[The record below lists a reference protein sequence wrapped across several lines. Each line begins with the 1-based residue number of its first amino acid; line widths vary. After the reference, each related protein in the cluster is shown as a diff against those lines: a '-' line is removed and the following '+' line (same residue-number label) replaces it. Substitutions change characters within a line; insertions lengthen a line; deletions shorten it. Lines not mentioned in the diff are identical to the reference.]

1 MLESTKRFSSRVE
14 NYVKYRPRYPQA
26 VIEILR
32 EECGLTPEWR
42 VADIGSGTGFSTE
55 LFLANGNPTYG
66 VEPNGPMR
74 EAAESLLKPY
84 PRFTSIDGTAEETT
98 LPDSCVELVVA
109 GQAFHW
115 FDREKCRQEFRRI
128 LRPGGWVA
136 LMWNERRKG
145 VPFLDEYEQM
155 LKEHAPEYPVADHTK
170 TDDEIIGEFFS
181 PAGFR
186 SRTSEYEQVFD
197 FEGLKGRLLSVSY
210 APEPGHPN
218 HEPMIAELKRIFDE
232 YQSDGRVRF
241 EYDTRVYVGQ
251 VAG

>member
-1 MLESTKRFSSRVE
+1 VTLESTERFSSRVE
-14 NYVKYRPRYPQA
+14 NYVKYRPSYPQA

-42 VADIGSGTGFSTE
+42 VADIGSGTGISTE

-74 EAAESLLKPY
+74 EAAESLLKGY
-84 PRFTSIDGTAEETT
+84 PHFTSIDGTAEETT

-115 FDREKCRQEFRRI
+115 FDRNNSRREFARI

-136 LMWNERRKG
+136 LMWNERRMG
-145 VPFLDEYEQM
+145 VPFLDEYHQM
-155 LKEHAPEYPVADHTK
+155 LKDHSPDYEMVNHLNIDAET
-170 TDDEIIGEFFS
+170 IGGFFS
-181 PAGFR
+181 PGVFR
-186 SRTSEYEQVFD
+186 VRTAEYEQVFD
-197 FEGLKGRLLSVSY
+197 YEGLKGRLLSSSY
-210 APEPGHPN
+210 APEPGQPG

-241 EYDTRVYVGQ
+241 EYETKVYLGQ
-251 VAG
+251 L

>member
-1 MLESTKRFSSRVE
+1 MHEATKRFSSRVE

-66 VEPNGPMR
+66 VEPNEPMR

-84 PRFTSIDGTAEETT
+84 PHFTSIDGTAEETT

-115 FDREKCRQEFRRI
+115 FDRETSRHEFRRI
-128 LRPGGWVA
+128 LTPGGWVA

-145 VPFLDEYEQM
+145 VPFLDEYERM
-155 LKEHAPEYPVADHTK
+155 LKQNAPEYPIADHTK
-170 TDDEIIGEFFS
+170 IDDEIIGEFFS
-181 PAGFR
+181 PGGFR

-210 APEPGHPN
+210 APESGHPN
-218 HEPMIAELKRIFDE
+218 HEPMIAELKRIFDR

-241 EYDTRVYVGQ
+241 EYDTRVYSGQ
-251 VAG
+251 L